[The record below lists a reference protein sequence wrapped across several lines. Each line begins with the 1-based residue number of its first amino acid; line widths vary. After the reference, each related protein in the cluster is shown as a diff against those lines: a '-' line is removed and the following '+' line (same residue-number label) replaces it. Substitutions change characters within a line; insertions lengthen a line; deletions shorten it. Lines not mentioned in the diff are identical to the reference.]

1 MTKPALQDGATEVRQ
16 PGDRE
21 IGVEHRPSWLLM
33 PRSERSVA
41 KDAASLLAHLKDLF
55 LGHYEGQTEAHWN
68 TLVTGALKSGS
79 QQGHGD
85 FLAGHLLGAVRNKRP
100 LDGTVMMAFSYN
112 FSSALGYAIEA
123 ASVAEG
129 PDPTSAWSLLADGRY
144 FAGMCTVQA
153 DFKHPNATTAENL
166 ANARAQRKDRVWKAD
181 VFAWCDSNH
190 HRFPRIKQKVNRTK
204 LAEAVLRAK
213 LFPGKFPAVYGWV
226 CEWAGRHESS
236 Q

>member
-1 MTKPALQDGATEVRQ
+1 MTTAARHEGGTEVPHPRDL
-16 PGDRE
+16 DR
-21 IGVEHRPSWLLM
+21 GVEHRPAWLLI
-33 PRSERSVA
+33 PRSERSPV
-41 KDAASLLAHLKDLF
+41 KDAASLLAHLKQIF
-55 LGHYEGQTEAHWN
+55 LGHYDGQTEAHWN
-68 TLVTGALKSGS
+68 TIVTATLKSGS
-79 QQGHGD
+79 RRGHGD
-85 FLAGHLLGAVRNKRP
+85 FLAGHLLGAMRNKRP

-123 ASVAEG
+123 ASIAEG
-129 PDPTSAWSLLADGRY
+129 PDPASAWSLLADARY

-190 HRFPRIKQKVNRTK
+190 QRFPRIKNKVNRTK